1 MDMTI
6 SKKDRALLIAL
17 AGILTAAATY
27 WFVYTGFTDMTAALE
42 SKNAALKTRVDT
54 LQELVNQQEEL
65 AESTLADTQ
74 EAQLIMG
81 RFPAEVREEDLIML
95 AVNLQNYAPF
105 EAVDSVTMD
114 AAEQKY
120 QFADVIAGT
129 ESVVQERLPSADANQ
144 AAAAGDSD
152 GAADQ
157 EAEGTAAAT
166 VESAEG
172 QTAEASMQTVTHTP
186 VLYEKDVTILCATTY
201 EGLKRAVSY
210 VLDRND
216 RTGVAATASY
226 DITTGILTAG
236 IKAGT
241 FYVTGTD
248 KQYLAPDIPYVQQGT
263 DNIFGT
269 ISIEESSNETEETEE
284 TN

>member
-17 AGILTAAATY
+17 AGILTTAATY

-54 LQELVNQQEEL
+54 LQELVNQQEAL

-74 EAQLIMG
+74 EAQLIME

-105 EAVDSVTMD
+105 EAVDSVTID

-129 ESVVQERLPSADANQ
+129 ESIVQERLPSADANQ
-144 AAAAGDSD
+144 AAA
-152 GAADQ
+152 GASGNAAEK
-157 EAEGTAAAT
+157 EAEETAASAAESAEIQTAAAD
-166 VESAEG
+166 A
-172 QTAEASMQTVTHTP
+172 QMVTHTP
-186 VLYEKDVTILCATTY
+186 ALYEKDVTILCATTY

-226 DITTGILTAG
+226 DITTGILVAG

-241 FYVTGTD
+241 LYVTGTD
-248 KQYLAPDIPYVQQGT
+248 KQYIAPDIPYVQQGT

-269 ISIEESSNETEETEE
+269 ISIEESLNETEETEE